1 VTERFTFEKH
11 FRAARRGPN
20 DRVLDGWV
28 MTDNLTGATY
38 WGQTKREVEDNVP
51 RIISREREV
60 AAAHDRIVSWAANTK
75 HTQQRIEVW
84 LNLRG
89 GSHIYAG
96 LVSRD
101 GHPERIAALLDHLK
115 LADLPEEKS

>member
-38 WGQTKREVEDNVP
+38 
-51 RIISREREV
+51 
-60 AAAHDRIVSWAANTK
+60 
-75 HTQQRIEVW
+75 
-84 LNLRG
+84 
-89 GSHIYAG
+89 
-96 LVSRD
+96 
-101 GHPERIAALLDHLK
+101 
-115 LADLPEEKS
+115 